1 MTSKQFVEGFAPLAF
16 YESLIQQQERET
28 ARLTTL
34 LKDVADDRAAHMRKW
49 QDERAALM
57 KIAPGYTYR
66 NRVDD
71 PEWEIAKAA
80 ILSAVASPASREA
93 RRAPPEPV

>member
-49 QDERAALM
+49 QDERAASLHQ
-57 KIAPGYTYR
+57 G
-66 NRVDD
+66 
-71 PEWEIAKAA
+71 
-80 ILSAVASPASREA
+80 ASRRTRDRQTQFFMA
-93 RRAPPEPV
+93 VCDVSPTAGAHDP